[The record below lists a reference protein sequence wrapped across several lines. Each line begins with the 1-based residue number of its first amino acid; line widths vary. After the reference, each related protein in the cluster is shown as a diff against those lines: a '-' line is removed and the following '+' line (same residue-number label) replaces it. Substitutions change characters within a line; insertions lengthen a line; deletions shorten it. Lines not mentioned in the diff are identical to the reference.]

1 MSYRRF
7 DVSVLRIEQ
16 LSAAFRRLTLVSPDL
31 AEVAWAGVDQ
41 RVKLVLPAPPEAG
54 DPVDGDWFEWWRAL
68 PDELRP
74 PMRTYTLAAHRPEA
88 GEVDIDFAV
97 HGDSGPLS
105 SFALRAD
112 VGDRIFLVAP
122 GTDAP
127 PEAGVAW
134 RPGTASNLLCIGD
147 ETALPAIRN
156 ILRGLS
162 ADQSCDVLVE
172 VPDPSDRLP
181 LVTSARL
188 RLDWVVRPAGTPV
201 GSRAEEFLF
210 GAAASPDS
218 PGEPDP
224 ELWLEAT
231 GSGAERYAWVAGEVA
246 WVNRLR
252 KRLAPAG
259 YGRGNAAFMGYWR
272 AGHPARG

>member
-1 MSYRRF
+1 MSYRMF
-7 DVSVLRIEQ
+7 DVAVCRAER
-16 LSAAFRRLTLVSPDL
+16 LSATFHRLTLAAPEL
-31 AEVAWAGVDQ
+31 AQVAWAGVDQ

-54 DPVDGDWFEWWRAL
+54 TPADGDWFEWWRAL

-74 PMRTYTLAAHRPEA
+74 PMRTYTLSAHRPEA

-97 HGDSGPLS
+97 HGDTGPLS
-105 SFALRAD
+105 GFARRAD
-112 VGDRIFLVAP
+112 VGDRVFLVAP
-122 GTDAP
+122 ASDAP
-127 PEAGVAW
+127 PDAGVAW
-134 RPGTASNLLCIGD
+134 RPGTASQLLCIGD

-162 ADQSCDVLVE
+162 RDQSCEVLVE
-172 VPDPSDRLP
+172 VPHPSDRLP
-181 LVTSARL
+181 LVTAARL
-188 RLDWVVRPAGTPV
+188 RLNWVVRPVGAPV
-201 GSRAEEFLF
+201 GSRAEEVLF
-210 GAAASPDS
+210 GAPTSPDS
-218 PGEPDP
+218 PTEPDP
-224 ELWLEAT
+224 DLWLEAT

-252 KRLAPAG
+252 RRLAPAG